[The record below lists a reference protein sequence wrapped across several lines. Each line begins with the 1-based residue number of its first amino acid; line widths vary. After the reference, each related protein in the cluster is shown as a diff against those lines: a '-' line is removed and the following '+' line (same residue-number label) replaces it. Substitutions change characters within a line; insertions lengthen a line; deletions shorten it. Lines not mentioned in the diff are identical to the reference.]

1 MSKVN
6 WQSGLWRVGEIRVG
20 SSLEVYVNSFDPDD
34 EEDSGDP
41 VCTLDLAGFPISRRR
56 ANANLIAAA
65 PALYSLLEEIRDA
78 ALPEGSLWVDDI
90 DTALAAAR
98 GEKKEVKP

>member
-6 WQSGLWRVGEIRVG
+6 WQPGLWHVGEERVG
-20 SSLEVYVNSFDPDD
+20 SSKVVYVSSDVGMG
-34 EEDSGDP
+34 EEYPVEP
-41 VCTLDLAGFPISRRR
+41 VCTLDLAGYPISRRR

-90 DTALAAAR
+90 DAALAKAR
-98 GEKKEVKP
+98 GEEVTP